1 MAEETTQVIEQQE
14 TQQQTVQQ
22 SSFNP
27 FDETTWNET
36 PTAPPAQQAADDK
49 GGEQKQEP
57 PAGEQ
62 APEVKQ
68 PDYNA
73 YIKEKFGFD
82 SEEVLSQELA
92 KLKEQKPQFDFA
104 NEDSR
109 KLFEA
114 IKSGKKDEVYSL
126 LEREMKLSR
135 LSTAPID
142 NANVA
147 SEVIKESLR
156 SKYSDL
162 SDDEIHRKFEKLFPI
177 PEKPKQGID
186 ELDDEYQERLTMWE
200 RQKSEA
206 EKDMMI
212 EAKIVRKELESLKS
226 ELKLP
231 DFSDAAQ
238 AAPTQEDLQRMEAV
252 RKAYESELDKAAK
265 SFSGFNV
272 TAKSEDADLPIA
284 FVPTEAEKAAYREKL
299 FDFDA
304 ENYLETRWLKEDG
317 TVDAQ
322 KAMTDL
328 YLLENREA
336 IFQKIANEAAA
347 KMLEHVIK
355 TRSNIKIDSGGRQVA
370 PDLNNQE
377 DWNKKQAEAIWA
389 A

>member
-1 MAEETTQVIEQQE
+1 MAEETTQVIEQQRQGSPE
-14 TQQQTVQQ
+14 PVPQ

-27 FDETTWNET
+27 FDDETWNVT
-36 PTAPPAQQAADDK
+36 PAAPPAQQAADDK

-62 APEVKQ
+62 APEIKQ

-156 SKYSDL
+156 SKY
-162 SDDEIHRKFEKLFPI
+162 
-177 PEKPKQGID
+177 
-186 ELDDEYQERLTMWE
+186 
-200 RQKSEA
+200 
-206 EKDMMI
+206 
-212 EAKIVRKELESLKS
+212 
-226 ELKLP
+226 
-231 DFSDAAQ
+231 
-238 AAPTQEDLQRMEAV
+238 
-252 RKAYESELDKAAK
+252 
-265 SFSGFNV
+265 
-272 TAKSEDADLPIA
+272 
-284 FVPTEAEKAAYREKL
+284 
-299 FDFDA
+299 
-304 ENYLETRWLKEDG
+304 
-317 TVDAQ
+317 
-322 KAMTDL
+322 
-328 YLLENREA
+328 
-336 IFQKIANEAAA
+336 
-347 KMLEHVIK
+347 
-355 TRSNIKIDSGGRQVA
+355 
-370 PDLNNQE
+370 
-377 DWNKKQAEAIWA
+377 
-389 A
+389 

>member
-57 PAGEQ
+57 PGVEQ
-62 APEVKQ
+62 ATEVKQ

-82 SEEVLSQELA
+82 SVEVLSQELA

-284 FVPTEAEKAAYREKL
+284 FVPTETEKAAYREKL

>member
-36 PTAPPAQQAADDK
+36 PAAPPAQQAADDK

-284 FVPTEAEKAAYREKL
+284 FVPTESEKAAYREKL